1 MVTFANLI
9 VSGFA
14 LAENAIVYNFI
25 NRIIRDKCVCS
36 VDWRRDAIVGMTVM
50 NFMLILIS
58 LLSAGT
64 YRPSSYVWAVAM
76 YSLVYFG
83 VLLSYSYEL
92 KANKCKCAEGLDAD
106 IIYYSRMIDLFMV
119 LFALTLIVIT
129 RITK

>member
-1 MVTFANLI
+1 MVTFANLL

-25 NRIIRDKCVCS
+25 NRIIKDKCVCS

-50 NFMLILIS
+50 NFVLILIA

-83 VLLSYSYEL
+83 VLVSYSYEL

-106 IIYYSRMIDLFMV
+106 IIYYSRMIDLFMI

-129 RITK
+129 RIIK

>member
-14 LAENAIVYNFI
+14 LAENALVYNFI

-50 NFMLILIS
+50 NFVLILIA
-58 LLSAGT
+58 LLSVGT

-83 VLLSYSYEL
+83 ILVSYSYEL
-92 KANKCKCAEGLDAD
+92 KANKCKCAEGIDAD
-106 IIYYSRMIDLFMV
+106 IIYYSRMIDLFMI
-119 LFALTLIVIT
+119 LFALTLMVIT
-129 RITK
+129 RITN

>member
-92 KANKCKCAEGLDAD
+92 KANKCKCAEGIDAD

>member
-14 LAENAIVYNFI
+14 LAENAIVYNFV

>member
-1 MVTFANLI
+1 MVTFANLL

-14 LAENAIVYNFI
+14 LAENAIVYNFV

-50 NFMLILIS
+50 NFVLILIA

-64 YRPSSYVWAVAM
+64 YRPSAYVWAVAM

-83 VLLSYSYEL
+83 VLVSYSYEL

-106 IIYYSRMIDLFMV
+106 IIYYSRMIDLFMI

>member
-50 NFMLILIS
+50 NFVLILIA
-58 LLSAGT
+58 LLSVGC

-83 VLLSYSYEL
+83 ILISYSYEL

-106 IIYYSRMIDLFMV
+106 VIYYSRMIDLFMI